1 MGRLRPLFGNRP
13 WAVRRLQPQR
23 SMGSVAVVI
32 VHVLPQD
39 GAEMPLVDHDA
50 MVEAFAPQRADT
62 PFGDGVGL
70 RSADGCENRPDP
82 EAGGARDEVAAVTGV
97 AVSDQIA
104 RPLAPRGRLEDLLP
118 DPGRR
123 GMPGDVPVLDA
134 PHAGLRLRRRLAARD
149 ARHRAADAGT
159 RAFLVRH
166 RQPGPV
172 VSQNSAT
179 PPPRCTRDGG
189 PRGSGGSGA
198 APGPEGGRRS
208 AARPAVRPR
217 ATDEGAWR
225 CSRRC
230 IPAGRG
236 QVAFAEHEHVVDTGP
251 ETRFAIGTTIGGRS
265 RSSSQRSRVRRM
277 SQRRN
282 EEQRD
287 RSPGVRRRGP

>member
-166 RQPGPV
+166 RQPGPLHRR
-172 VSQNSAT
+172 SRGGGRGA
-179 PPPRCTRDGG
+179 PPPRG
-189 PRGSGGSGA
+189 PRGHRPRHSLREMDEADHQCHVAGGGLNARAVGRYGCSRGAGHAGADAALGRGGRGRSGHTSRGLVGNAPRIEHAGA
-198 APGPEGGRRS
+198 A
-208 AARPAVRPR
+208 
-217 ATDEGAWR
+217 
-225 CSRRC
+225 
-230 IPAGRG
+230 
-236 QVAFAEHEHVVDTGP
+236 
-251 ETRFAIGTTIGGRS
+251 
-265 RSSSQRSRVRRM
+265 
-277 SQRRN
+277 
-282 EEQRD
+282 
-287 RSPGVRRRGP
+287 